1 MKREYKG
8 HSIKTFQQF
17 PGAWLAQ
24 YSGPLGRA
32 QLPGFTERRAV
43 AKCKAEIL
51 HYSRTERIDA
61 DEDYFSRIRWR
72 LQRSKRPMPNYTA
85 RRERQMSVA
94 V

>member
-61 DEDYFSRIRWR
+61 DYAYSTRVRP
-72 LQRSKRPMPNYTA
+72 RSYRRAVPNYTA